1 MDSQRSTLKSALAT
15 VVAVAAVVGLTA
27 CEDGTGPAG
36 TGEAS
41 VVLKSTDGAASS
53 MVAGLSSGPTVATQD
68 LSLDLV
74 TSISVD
80 VNRVE
85 VLPMGSES
93 SAAGPWVSIDVAVQ
107 TVDLTD
113 LGATGVEIAEGDIAA
128 GDYRAVR
135 LFLENATITFS
146 EDVTFA
152 GGSEEQTFVAGEAHP
167 LTIPSSAHTG
177 VKIPQAEFTVEEGAT
192 GTVVIEFDPD
202 ASVQNVNVSDQ
213 GMMMAP
219 VLIAADGSGA

>member
-1 MDSQRSTLKSALAT
+1 MRSSLAT
-15 VVAVAAVVGLTA
+15 IVAVTAVVGLTA

-53 MVAGLSSGPTVATQD
+53 MVAGLSSSPAVATQD

-93 SAAGPWVSIDVAVQ
+93 SDAGPWVSIDVSTQ
-107 TVDLTD
+107 TVDLMD
-113 LGATGVEIAEGDIAA
+113 LGATGVEIAEGDITA
-128 GDYRAVR
+128 GDYRGVR

-152 GGSEEQTFVAGEAHP
+152 GGPEEQTFAAGEAHP
-167 LTIPSSAHTG
+167 LTIPSSAQTG

-192 GTVVIEFDPD
+192 GTVVIEFDPA
-202 ASVQNVNVSDQ
+202 ASVQNVNVSAQ

-219 VLIAADGSGA
+219 VLIAGDGSGA